1 MLITDGED
9 VATDQGKAA
18 KEAAQKA
25 AKAGVVVFAVAVG
38 TRLGEPIPFY
48 GSDGKHAGYQKGS
61 DGKPIYSKI
70 NVKLLDELVDLSDPE
85 NADAKRVFQFDGQTP
100 VIPGLVAELDT
111 LQKTLLK
118 TTMRETYNEKYQY
131 FLFPALL
138 LFLLDLLI
146 GERRRQEV
154 A

>member
-1 MLITDGED
+1 M
-9 VATDQGKAA
+9 
-18 KEAAQKA
+18 
-25 AKAGVVVFAVAVG
+25 
-38 TRLGEPIPFY
+38 
-48 GSDGKHAGYQKGS
+48 
-61 DGKPIYSKI
+61 
-70 NVKLLDELVDLSDPE
+70 SDPE

-111 LQKTLLK
+111 LQKTLLN

-138 LFLLDLLI
+138 LMLLDLLM
-146 GERRRQEV
+146 GERRRREV